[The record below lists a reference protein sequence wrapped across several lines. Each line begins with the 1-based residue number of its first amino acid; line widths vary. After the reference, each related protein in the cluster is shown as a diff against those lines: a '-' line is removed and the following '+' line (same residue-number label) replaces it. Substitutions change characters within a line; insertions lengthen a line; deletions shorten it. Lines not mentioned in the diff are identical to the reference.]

1 MVGRV
6 DIVEKFQWFV
16 GKYRYRALM
25 IQGSSIPAGVEEEAN
40 ASPVAL
46 LQECASDWIPEA
58 FPIKAI
64 GKCLHPEELTVS
76 RGSQVRL
83 PPGVLERG
91 KEWPAARNRGPVG
104 YSHEMKQRPS
114 WFCDQILSPL
124 HLLEPIFVSRGQPH
138 ICLVT
143 HNPGVQEVDEVG
155 VSPVHGE
162 SFSSLKQRLR

>member
-6 DIVEKFQWFV
+6 DIVEKFQWSV
-16 GKYRYRALM
+16 WKYRYRALM
-25 IQGSSIPAGVEEEAN
+25 IQGSSNPAGVEEGAN

-46 LQECASDWIPEA
+46 LEECATGLIPEE
-58 FPIKAI
+58 FPIKVI
-64 GKCLHPEELTVS
+64 GRCLHPEELTLL
-76 RGSQVRL
+76 RDSQVRL
-83 PPGVLERG
+83 LPGVLERG

-104 YSHEMKQRPS
+104 YSHEMKQPPS

-138 ICLVT
+138 ICLMA

-162 SFSSLKQRLR
+162 SFSSLKQRF